1 MSLRL
6 YEGGKGKS
14 HIQPRRLWAY
24 VHSGDELEAGEYEH
38 VSDCARCLEL
48 FRLCVICDTA
58 DQVEDEAG
66 RQSQQG

>member
-24 VHSGDELEAGEYEH
+24 VHTGAELERGEYEH

-48 FRLCVICDTA
+48 FRLCVICDSA
-58 DQVEDEAG
+58 EQAEAEIS
-66 RQSQQG
+66 RHSQQR